1 MTTNELVTLISE
13 EVGAGWTRVRIRE
26 FINRVQN
33 EILADDCELQRVKPD
48 PFIATTDGTYSY
60 VASSTLYVSTTG
72 AQGALV
78 GDIRAVRD
86 VYSLNSGVSIFDF
99 QSLDPSSSKPNQI
112 EYTQSTDRI
121 HARMS
126 CIDSLGPNLTDC
138 TIRWW
143 EGNNP
148 GTTTVDWRA
157 IAYKWPTQLTAETI
171 ALSMPE
177 DFQNTLLFWGVL
189 RHLERREYGRG
200 DYPFAA
206 YEKELKRF
214 KAKYGRMANMDNLG
228 VCFPRPC

>member
-13 EVGAGWTRVRIRE
+13 EVGAGWTRTRIRE
-26 FINRVQN
+26 YINRVQN
-33 EILADDCELQRVKPD
+33 ELLADDCELVRVKPD
-48 PFIATTDGTYSY
+48 PFFATIDGTYSY
-60 VASSTLYVSTTG
+60 AAPSTLYVSTTG

-78 GDIRAVRD
+78 GDIRKVAD
-86 VYSLNSGVSIFDF
+86 VYSLSSSVSIFDY
-99 QSLDPSSSKPNQI
+99 QTLDPSSGKPNQI
-112 EYTQSTDRI
+112 EPSQTSDVV
-121 HARMS
+121 HARVS
-126 CIDSLGPNLTDC
+126 CIDSLGPNLSDC

-148 GTTTVDWRA
+148 GTTTVVWRA
-157 IAYKWPTQLTAETI
+157 KAYKWPAQLTAETI

-206 YEKELKRF
+206 FEKEKKRF
-214 KAKYGRMANMDNLG
+214 RAKYGRMANMDNLG